1 MEFKLSVVCT
11 YILDIT
17 YHNISNKPLIIYLH
31 TICNILHSVTSIYLY
46 SKCLISYSMQ
56 STLRTQYLNGNNF
69 IIYKLQISLHLST
82 FIGLLYKM
90 CSLFFFGLGY
100 KVIFDETS
108 TNISNTIANIFNWN
122 ILIKLSWTKIYL
134 FIFNTSVLDY
144 LSWNWL

>member
-31 TICNILHSVTSIYLY
+31 TICNILHSITSIYLS

-56 STLRTQYLNGNNF
+56 STLRTQSLNGNNF

-90 CSLFFFGLGY
+90 CSLFFLGLGY

-122 ILIKLSWTKIYL
+122 ILIKLNFEIRCVS
-134 FIFNTSVLDY
+134 
-144 LSWNWL
+144 LS

>member
-1 MEFKLSVVCT
+1 MCT

-31 TICNILHSVTSIYLY
+31 SICNILHSITSIYLS

-56 STLRTQYLNGNNF
+56 STLRAQSLNGNNF

-90 CSLFFFGLGY
+90 CSLFFLGLGY

-108 TNISNTIANIFNWN
+108 TNILNTVSNTSNWN
-122 ILIKLSWTKIYL
+122 TWIKLNFETIRIKIQFLAMKIYFL
-134 FIFNTSVLDY
+134 FSTRAF
-144 LSWNWL
+144 